1 MTDASY
7 PTGLALT
14 RFAKSARAKPR
25 EASLPLPAPQPFSA
39 PVLIG
44 DCATPLAGETLLS
57 LLWRRL
63 ERGAEGEDPS
73 DRL

>member
-1 MTDASY
+1 MTDAFY
-7 PTGLALT
+7 PTGFT
-14 RFAKSARAKPR
+14 IQSKAKRHEAKQR

-63 ERGAEGEDPS
+63 EHGAEGEDPS